1 MKQVCDFLGIPSGC
15 DQTDLLDYAE
25 KVDTGK
31 VSQ

>member
-25 KVDTGK
+25 KADIGK